1 MDILGIAQ
9 QGLSQ
14 AQGQFTQAA
23 QRIAS
28 VGAGAD
34 TQAPT
39 DTVSLSDNM
48 VQLLSAK
55 NQFDAN
61 LDVAQTAKEM
71 EKKTL
76 DLLA

>member
-14 AQGQFTQAA
+14 SQGQFSQAA
-23 QRIAS
+23 QRIANL
-28 VGAGAD
+28 GAD
-34 TQAPT
+34 APAPS

-48 VQLLSAK
+48 VSLMTSK
-55 NQFDAN
+55 NQVEAD
-61 LDVAQTAKEM
+61 LGVAHTAQEM
-71 EKKTL
+71 QKKTL